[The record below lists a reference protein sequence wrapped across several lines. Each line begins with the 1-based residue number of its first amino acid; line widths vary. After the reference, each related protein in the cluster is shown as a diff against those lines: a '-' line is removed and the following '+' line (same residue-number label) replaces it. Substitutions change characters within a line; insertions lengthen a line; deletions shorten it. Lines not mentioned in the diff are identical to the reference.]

1 MGRKEDRIRED
12 LKTLFDEN
20 LQKLLMTPPL
30 FFIFA
35 LTVLPLVFM
44 ICMAFTNYSIIDNHL
59 VLFDWVG
66 LDNFK
71 TLFDSSSVLGN
82 TFWSVLIS
90 IPIAILFL
98 CLQRFYVDGLSGAV
112 KG

>member
-1 MGRKEDRIRED
+1 MIEEADFGSDAEQDREKIARKTVRWDGEPY
-12 LKTLFDEN
+12 TLYCASVGTNGWN
-20 LQKLLMTPPL
+20 L
-30 FFIFA
+30 I
-35 LTVLPLVFM
+35 
-44 ICMAFTNYSIIDNHL
+44 YIDNGKDIHSPIYQMIIL
-59 VLFDWVG
+59 VTCAFA
-66 LDNFK
+66 
-71 TLFDSSSVLGN
+71 TLFDSSSVLGS